1 MSRRLAFPAIIPV
14 RNPAEEELAAAARAS
29 LPLQAGRRLAD
40 WFGDDPVDA
49 ESGWRSAH
57 AQRDAAV
64 TLGLVARG
72 DTMTGET
79 TSRLRWI
86 YEVAYHAG
94 YLHTSEDHELIHRAG
109 TLCDAAER
117 TDTQIIADWCR
128 ALDALFAHGVEHV
141 LPPGA
146 DPAPLDLSGIGNY
159 PIFKL
164 LEQHGTATAEI
175 LSAEIGEGA
184 AEGMTPSSGR
194 QRWAAW
200 TARHGDPT
208 AAFLRL
214 AAEFGVVT
222 ADGPAV
228 SLTPLGTWTIIRQLG
243 AKAEVLP
250 ASAAL
255 TPIQLII
262 CRLGMSGEAFEQ
274 ELHAWLAAREPAG
287 AVTALLEAAAEEDAA
302 YLTTGVQIAAGIK
315 GDTEDAWLS
324 AMSLPAIRPYAVAE
338 LNRRA
343 GHDAQHDPLP
353 GLEPFECDAV
363 VMASQAIVAGYATG
377 GAEGVAAALR
387 QAAAPGSESAL
398 FEQMWRSRHVIA
410 EQALTTAGKLH
421 PDKKVAKAARAAS
434 LKAASVRNPPGAADQ
449 PGSRQTRARV

>member
-14 RNPAEEELAAAARAS
+14 RNATEEELAAAARAS

-72 DTMTGET
+72 DAITGET

-117 TDTQIIADWCR
+117 TDTEIIADWCR
-128 ALDALFAHGVEHV
+128 ALDALFAHGVEDA
-141 LPPGA
+141 LPVGA
-146 DPAPLDLSGIGNY
+146 DPAPLDFAGIGNY
-159 PIFKL
+159 PILKL

-184 AEGMTPSSGR
+184 TEGMTPSSGR
-194 QRWAAW
+194 LRWSAW
-200 TARHGDPT
+200 TARHSDPT

-222 ADGPAV
+222 VDGPLV
-228 SLTPLGTWTIIRQLG
+228 LLTPLGAWAVIHQVG
-243 AKAEVLP
+243 AKVEVLP

-287 AVTALLEAAAEEDAA
+287 AVTALLEAAAEEAA
-302 YLTTGVQIAAGIK
+302 YLTIGVQIAAGIE
-315 GDTEDAWLS
+315 GDTEAAWLS

-343 GHDAQHDPLP
+343 GHDARHDPLP

-377 GAEGVAAALR
+377 GSEGVAAAVR
-387 QAAAPGSESAL
+387 QAAAPGSETAL
-398 FEQMWRSRHVIA
+398 FEQMWRSRHLIA
-410 EQALTTAGKLH
+410 TQALMTAGKLH
-421 PDKKVAKAARAAS
+421 PDKKIAKAARAAS
-434 LKAASVRNPPGAADQ
+434 MKAASVQNSPGD
-449 PGSRQTRARV
+449 G

>member
-14 RNPAEEELAAAARAS
+14 RNATEEELAAAARAS
-29 LPLQAGRRLAD
+29 VPLQAGRRLAA
-40 WFGDDPVDA
+40 WFGDGPMDA

-57 AQRDAAV
+57 AQQDAAV

-72 DTMTGET
+72 DAITDET

-94 YLHTSEDHELIHRAG
+94 YLHVSEDHELIHRAAA
-109 TLCDAAER
+109 LCDAAER
-117 TDTQIIADWCR
+117 TDAEIIADWCR
-128 ALDALFAHGVEHV
+128 GLDALFAHGVEDA

-146 DPAPLDLSGIGNY
+146 NPAPLDFAGTGNY
-159 PIFKL
+159 PVLKL
-164 LEQHGTATAEI
+164 LEQHGTATVEI

-184 AEGMTPSSGR
+184 TEGMTPSSGR
-194 QRWAAW
+194 LRWSAW

-214 AAEFGVVT
+214 AAEYGVVT
-222 ADGPAV
+222 IDGPAV
-228 SLTPLGTWTIIRQLG
+228 SLTPLGARAVICQVG

-302 YLTTGVQIAAGIK
+302 YLTTSVQIAAGIE
-315 GDTEDAWLS
+315 GDTEAAWLS
-324 AMSLPAIRPYAVAE
+324 AMSLPAIRPYAIAE

-343 GHDAQHDPLP
+343 GRDAQHDPLP
-353 GLEPFECDAV
+353 GLEPSGCDAV

-377 GAEGVAAALR
+377 GPDGVAAAVR
-387 QAAAPGSESAL
+387 RAAAPGSETVL
-398 FEQMWRSRHVIA
+398 FEQMWRSRHLIA
-410 EQALTTAGKLH
+410 AQALVTAGKLH
-421 PDKKVAKAARAAS
+421 PDKKIAKAARAAS
-434 LKAASVRNPPGAADQ
+434 MKAASARNSPRG
-449 PGSRQTRARV
+449 G